1 MGKPLDSNCSAVS
14 EGAPQGF
21 GAICVIANA
30 LAVIYSFLLNSQV
43 IAVLSVDAPVLRDS
57 FYIGFR
63 IIPLL
68 LVALAFPQVLN
79 AKRLGLMSF
88 ASGVLAVSGCMFLA
102 CSHALADFRFTAV
115 AFAMLSLGG
124 VWSNLVPILMMCRL
138 GGFRSVAACAVLSYF
153 FGTLLSTA
161 AGAMPLWFKV
171 ASVGAIPCIVLVLSR
186 SVIKEFAA
194 LHAGFGDMHD
204 LRLRNFNSFVSVLN
218 PAFACL
224 FVFHCVSG
232 FALALNCVS
241 GVPVHSWV
249 TGFIVTAIALI
260 LLWRGKDYALADSI
274 AGFAAF
280 LVSGGLLSALVFVGH
295 APVAISNVALSAG
308 SGLFL
313 ILELLILALMG
324 ARSFLGA
331 IRVIALG
338 KAFSSFGTL
347 VGSGSGHLAN
357 TLALTDS
364 LAASVSLAA
373 ILMVFMVLCYMWLR
387 SWSFERLVAS
397 IEPPRPLEPIDAAA
411 DDLSLRCA
419 SVASEYGLTNREGE
433 ILEMLAAG
441 MGGREIEEACVIS
454 YNTVKTH
461 ITHIYAKLGIHSQQ
475 ELIDLVSDS

>member
-1 MGKPLDSNCSAVS
+1 MGKPLGSNGFAVLG
-14 EGAPQGF
+14 EAPQRF
-21 GAICVIANA
+21 GAICAIANA
-30 LAVIYSFLLNSQV
+30 LAMIYSFLLNSQV

-68 LVALAFPQVLN
+68 LVAFALPQVLN
-79 AKRLGLMSF
+79 AKRLGLLSL

-102 CSHALADFRFTAV
+102 CSYALADFRFTAV

-124 VWSNLVPILMMCRL
+124 VWSTLMPILMMCRL
-138 GGFRSVAACAVLSYF
+138 GGFRRVAICAVLSYF
-153 FGTLLSTA
+153 FGTLLSTV

-171 ASVGAIPCIVLVLSR
+171 AAVGAIPCMVLVLSR
-186 SVIKEFAA
+186 SVVKEYAA
-194 LHAGFGDMHD
+194 LRAGSGDIHD
-204 LRLRNFNSFVSVLN
+204 LRLRNLNSFVSVLN
-218 PAFACL
+218 PAFSCL
-224 FVFHCVSG
+224 FAFHCVSG

-249 TGFIVTAIALI
+249 TGFVVTAIALI
-260 LLWRGKDYALADSI
+260 VLLRGKAYAPVDSI

-295 APVAISNVALSAG
+295 APVAVSNVALSAG
-308 SGLFL
+308 SGLFS

-324 ARSFLGA
+324 GRSFLGA

-338 KAFSSFGTL
+338 KVFSSFGTL
-347 VGSGSGHLAN
+347 VGSESGHLVN
-357 TLALTDS
+357 LLVLTDS
-364 LAASVSLAA
+364 LAASISLAA

-387 SWSFERLVAS
+387 SWSFERLIAS
-397 IEPPRPLEPIDAAA
+397 IEPPCPLEPIDVAV
-411 DDLSLRCA
+411 DDLSCRCI

-461 ITHIYAKLGIHSQQ
+461 IKHIYAKLGIHSQQ